1 MPRNVE
7 GQEAATQ
14 ETGFRQEGEF
24 EVKSIWVYRT
34 QYVCAENGTEEAEK
48 LQALCFSSE
57 LVIP

>member
-14 ETGFRQEGEF
+14 ETGFSQEGEF

-34 QYVCAENGTEEAEK
+34 QYVCAENGTE
-48 LQALCFSSE
+48 
-57 LVIP
+57 